1 MSLWQLF
8 ADEGAHVEKSHA
20 CSGESCQV
28 CAADKLK
35 DKPALPYRGTS
46 GWSGTDTSRD
56 RAVNADASGVTGERQ
71 SQVIAVLDERGEHG
85 VTWKELGTILGA
97 HHGTASGVLSVLH
110 KAGHIARLNES
121 RDRCKIY
128 VLPEYVNGREC
139 ESQGRSR
146 ECPNCGHH
154 L

>member
-1 MSLWQLF
+1 MSLWDLF
-8 ADEGAHVEKSHA
+8 GEDVGRLEKLHA

-28 CAADKLK
+28 CAADRLK
-35 DKPALPYRGTS
+35 VEPSLPYAGTS
-46 GWSGTDTSRD
+46 GWSGTDTSRG
-56 RAVNADASGVTGERQ
+56 RAIDADSTGLTGERQ
-71 SQVIAVLDERGEHG
+71 ARVIEILDERGEYG
-85 VTWKELGTILGA
+85 LTWKDLADILGA

-110 KAGHIARLNES
+110 KSGHIARLSES

-146 ECPNCGHH
+146 ECPNCGHRS
-154 L
+154 